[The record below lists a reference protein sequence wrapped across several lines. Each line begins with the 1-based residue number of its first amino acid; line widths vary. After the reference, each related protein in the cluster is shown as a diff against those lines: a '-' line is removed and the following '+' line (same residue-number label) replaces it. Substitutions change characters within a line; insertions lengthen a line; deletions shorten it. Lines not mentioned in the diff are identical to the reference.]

1 MENKL
6 LMSSCKFNNV
16 RVCGIKTVIPENYID
31 IDDELQYF
39 ANSPKKVARAKKMIG
54 YGRRYIAD
62 ENTTVVDMAVDAA
75 EKLFAEMNISKDE
88 IDLLIFVNQKPDY
101 PEPCDACLAHGRL
114 ELKKSC
120 TTLDINL
127 GCSGYVHALMTAHA
141 YLSSGAFKTCLL
153 LAGDLCG
160 KVTDQK
166 NRKAAP
172 VFGDAASATILKHTT
187 ETRTASFVT
196 GTDGSGWN
204 KIIHPFG
211 GTKLPYDKTTIDMQV
226 ENAVGDTIKLNQGV
240 MKGEDV
246 FNFTM
251 EIAPQ
256 LILDTLDVAGLSKD
270 DIDLFA
276 IHQANKQIVENIVF
290 KANIPPEKAPFE
302 TFSKYANNSTNSVVT
317 VLCDQGYEK
326 NLRHIMMTAFGI
338 GLSWGSCILDISGL
352 YNGGISTYHQS
363 KIAPPP
369 TREEQVNYWIKYY
382 KGEE

>member
-1 MENKL
+1 
-6 LMSSCKFNNV
+6 MSSCKFDNV
-16 RVCGIKTVIPENYID
+16 KMCGIKTVVPEHYID

-39 ANSPKKVARAKKMIG
+39 NDNPKKVARAKKMIG

-62 ENTTVVDMAVDAA
+62 ESTTVVDMAVDAA
-75 EKLFAEMNISKDE
+75 EKLLDEMKINKTE
-88 IDLLIFVNQKPDY
+88 IDLLIFVNQKPDFQ
-101 PEPCDACLAHGRL
+101 EPCDACVAHGRL
-114 ELKKSC
+114 GLGKNC

-160 KVTDQK
+160 KYTDQK

-172 VFGDAASATILKHTT
+172 VFGDAASATILKHTN
-187 ETRTASFVT
+187 ETRTATFVT

-211 GTKLPYDKTTIDMQV
+211 GARLPYDEKTVSLKV
-226 ENAVGDTIKLNQGV
+226 ENAVGDEIGLNQGV

-251 EIAPQ
+251 EVAPQ
-256 LILDTLDVAGLSKD
+256 LILDTLEAANLTKE
-270 DIDLFA
+270 DIDLYA
-276 IHQANKQIVENIVF
+276 IHQANKQIVENIIS
-290 KANIPPEKAPFE
+290 KAGIPAEKAPIE

-317 VLCDQGYEK
+317 VLCDQGIGK
-326 NLRHIMMTAFGI
+326 DLNQVMLTAFGI
-338 GLSWGSCILDISGL
+338 GLSWGSCILNISDL
-352 YNGGISTYHQS
+352 YNGGISTYIS
-363 KIAPPP
+363 PKDYP
-369 TREEQVNYWIKYY
+369 TREEQINYWIKYY
-382 KGEE
+382 KGED

>member
-1 MENKL
+1 
-6 LMSSCKFNNV
+6 MSSCKFDNV
-16 RVCGIKTVIPENYID
+16 KMCGIKTVVPEHYID

-39 ANSPKKVARAKKMIG
+39 NDNPKKVARAKKMIG

-75 EKLFAEMNISKDE
+75 EKLLDEMKINKTE
-88 IDLLIFVNQKPDY
+88 IDLLIFVNQKPDFQ
-101 PEPCDACLAHGRL
+101 EPCDACVAHGRL
-114 ELKKSC
+114 GLGKNC

-160 KVTDQK
+160 KYTDQK

-172 VFGDAASATILKHTT
+172 VFGDAASATILKHTN
-187 ETRTASFVT
+187 ETRTATFVT

-211 GTKLPYDKTTIDMQV
+211 GARLPYDEKTVSLKV
-226 ENAVGDTIKLNQGV
+226 ENAVGDKIGLNQGV

-251 EIAPQ
+251 EVAPQ
-256 LILDTLDVAGLSKD
+256 LILDTLEAANLTKE
-270 DIDLFA
+270 DIDLYA
-276 IHQANKQIVENIVF
+276 IHQANKQIVENIIS
-290 KANIPPEKAPFE
+290 KAGIPAEKAPIE

-317 VLCDQGYEK
+317 VLCDQGIGK
-326 NLRHIMMTAFGI
+326 GLNQVMLTAFGI
-338 GLSWGSCILDISGL
+338 GLSWGSCILNISDL
-352 YNGGISTYHQS
+352 YNGGISTYIS
-363 KIAPPP
+363 PKDYP
-369 TREEQVNYWIKYY
+369 TREEQINYWIRYY

>member
-1 MENKL
+1 
-6 LMSSCKFNNV
+6 MSSCKFDNV
-16 RVCGIKTVIPENYID
+16 KMCGIKTVVPEHYID

-39 ANSPKKVARAKKMIG
+39 NDNPKKVARAKKMIG

-75 EKLFAEMNISKDE
+75 EKLLDEMKINKTE
-88 IDLLIFVNQKPDY
+88 IDLLIFVNQKPDFQ
-101 PEPCDACLAHGRL
+101 EPCDACVAHGRL
-114 ELKKSC
+114 GLGKNC

-160 KVTDQK
+160 KYTDQK

-172 VFGDAASATILKHTT
+172 VFGDAASATILKHTN
-187 ETRTASFVT
+187 ETRTATFVT

-211 GTKLPYDKTTIDMQV
+211 GARLPYDEKTVSLKV
-226 ENAVGDTIKLNQGV
+226 ENAVGDEIGLNQGV

-251 EIAPQ
+251 EVAPQ
-256 LILDTLDVAGLSKD
+256 LILDTLEAANLTKE
-270 DIDLFA
+270 DIDLYA
-276 IHQANKQIVENIVF
+276 IHQANKQIVENIIS
-290 KANIPPEKAPFE
+290 KAGIPAEKAPIE

-317 VLCDQGYEK
+317 VLCDQGIGK
-326 NLRHIMMTAFGI
+326 DLNQVMLTAFGI
-338 GLSWGSCILDISGL
+338 GLSWGSCILNISDL
-352 YNGGISTYHQS
+352 YNGGISTYIS
-363 KIAPPP
+363 PKDYP
-369 TREEQVNYWIKYY
+369 TREEQINYWIKYY

>member
-1 MENKL
+1 
-6 LMSSCKFNNV
+6 MSSCKFDNV
-16 RVCGIKTVIPENYID
+16 KMCGIKTVVPEHYID

-39 ANSPKKVARAKKMIG
+39 NDNPKKVARAKKMIG

-62 ENTTVVDMAVDAA
+62 KNTTVVDMAVDAA
-75 EKLFAEMNISKDE
+75 EKLLDEMKINKTE
-88 IDLLIFVNQKPDY
+88 IDLLIFVNQKPDFQ
-101 PEPCDACLAHGRL
+101 EPCDACVAHGRL
-114 ELKKSC
+114 GLGKNC

-160 KVTDQK
+160 KYTDQK

-172 VFGDAASATILKHTT
+172 VFGDAASATILKHTN
-187 ETRTASFVT
+187 ETRTATFVT

-211 GTKLPYDKTTIDMQV
+211 GARLPYDEKTVSLKV
-226 ENAVGDTIKLNQGV
+226 ENAVGDEIGLNQGV

-251 EIAPQ
+251 EVAPQ
-256 LILDTLDVAGLSKD
+256 LILDTLEAANLTKE
-270 DIDLFA
+270 DIDLYA
-276 IHQANKQIVENIVF
+276 IHQANKQIVENIIS
-290 KANIPPEKAPFE
+290 KASIPAEKAPIE

-317 VLCDQGYEK
+317 VLCDQGIGK
-326 NLRHIMMTAFGI
+326 DLNQVMLTAFGI
-338 GLSWGSCILDISGL
+338 GLSWGSCILNISDL
-352 YNGGISTYHQS
+352 YNGGISTYIS
-363 KIAPPP
+363 PKDYP
-369 TREEQVNYWIKYY
+369 TREEQINYWIRYY

>member
-1 MENKL
+1 
-6 LMSSCKFNNV
+6 MSSCKFDNV
-16 RVCGIKTVIPENYID
+16 KMCGIKTVVPEHYID

-39 ANSPKKVARAKKMIG
+39 NDNPKKVARAKKMIG

-75 EKLFAEMNISKDE
+75 EKLLDEMKINKTE
-88 IDLLIFVNQKPDY
+88 IDLLIFVNQKPDFQ
-101 PEPCDACLAHGRL
+101 EPCDACVAHGRL
-114 ELKKSC
+114 GLGKNC

-160 KVTDQK
+160 KYTDQK

-172 VFGDAASATILKHTT
+172 VFGDAASATILKHTN
-187 ETRTASFVT
+187 ETRTATFVT

-211 GTKLPYDKTTIDMQV
+211 GARLPYDEKTVSLKV
-226 ENAVGDTIKLNQGV
+226 ENAVGDEIGLNQGV

-251 EIAPQ
+251 EVAPQ
-256 LILDTLDVAGLSKD
+256 LILDTLEAANLTKE
-270 DIDLFA
+270 DIDLYA
-276 IHQANKQIVENIVF
+276 IHQANKQIVENIIS
-290 KANIPPEKAPFE
+290 KAGIPADKAPIE

-317 VLCDQGYEK
+317 VLCDQGIGK
-326 NLRHIMMTAFGI
+326 DLNQVMLTAFGI
-338 GLSWGSCILDISGL
+338 GLSWGSCILNISDL
-352 YNGGISTYHQS
+352 YNGGISTYIS
-363 KIAPPP
+363 PKDYP
-369 TREEQVNYWIKYY
+369 TREEQINYWIRYY

>member
-1 MENKL
+1 
-6 LMSSCKFNNV
+6 MSSCKFDNV
-16 RVCGIKTVIPENYID
+16 KMCGIKTVVPEHYID

-39 ANSPKKVARAKKMIG
+39 NDNPKKVARAKKMIG

-75 EKLFAEMNISKDE
+75 EKLLDEMKNNKTE
-88 IDLLIFVNQKPDY
+88 IDLLIFVNQKPDFQ
-101 PEPCDACLAHGRL
+101 EPCDACVAHGRL
-114 ELKKSC
+114 GLGKNC

-160 KVTDQK
+160 KYTDQK

-172 VFGDAASATILKHTT
+172 VFGDAASATILKHTN
-187 ETRTASFVT
+187 ETRTATFVT

-211 GTKLPYDKTTIDMQV
+211 GARLPYDEKTVSLKV
-226 ENAVGDTIKLNQGV
+226 ENAVGDEIGLNQGV

-251 EIAPQ
+251 EVAPQ
-256 LILDTLDVAGLSKD
+256 LILDTLEAANLTKE
-270 DIDLFA
+270 DIDLYA
-276 IHQANKQIVENIVF
+276 IHQANKQIVENIIS
-290 KANIPPEKAPFE
+290 KAGIPAEKAPIE

-317 VLCDQGYEK
+317 VLCDQGIGK
-326 NLRHIMMTAFGI
+326 DLNQVMLTAFGI
-338 GLSWGSCILDISGL
+338 GLSWGSCILNISDL
-352 YNGGISTYHQS
+352 YNGGISTYIS
-363 KIAPPP
+363 PKDYP
-369 TREEQVNYWIKYY
+369 TREEQINYWIRYY

>member
-1 MENKL
+1 
-6 LMSSCKFNNV
+6 MSSCKFDNV
-16 RVCGIKTVIPENYID
+16 KMCGIKTVVPEHYID

-39 ANSPKKVARAKKMIG
+39 NDNPKKVARAKKMIG

-75 EKLFAEMNISKDE
+75 EKLLDEMKINKTE
-88 IDLLIFVNQKPDY
+88 IDLLIFVNQKPDFQ
-101 PEPCDACLAHGRL
+101 EPCDACVAHGRL
-114 ELKKSC
+114 GLGKNC

-127 GCSGYVHALMTAHA
+127 GCSGYAHALMTAHA

-160 KVTDQK
+160 KYTDQK

-172 VFGDAASATILKHTT
+172 VFGDAASATILKHTN
-187 ETRTASFVT
+187 ETRTATFVT

-211 GTKLPYDKTTIDMQV
+211 GARLPYDEKTVSLKV
-226 ENAVGDTIKLNQGV
+226 ENAVGDEIGLNQGV

-251 EIAPQ
+251 EVAPQ
-256 LILDTLDVAGLSKD
+256 LILDTLEAANLTKE
-270 DIDLFA
+270 DIDLYA
-276 IHQANKQIVENIVF
+276 IHQANKQIVENIIS
-290 KANIPPEKAPFE
+290 KAGIPAEKAPIE

-317 VLCDQGYEK
+317 VLCDQGIGK
-326 NLRHIMMTAFGI
+326 DLNQVMLTAFGI
-338 GLSWGSCILDISGL
+338 GLSWGSCILNISDL
-352 YNGGISTYHQS
+352 YNGGISTYIS
-363 KIAPPP
+363 PKDYP
-369 TREEQVNYWIKYY
+369 TREEQINYWIRYY